1 MLQRITLHLARTP
14 SHPEGD
20 NRDGYEIAAPL
31 TEDGRLDAEQ
41 WRLERERCRVRR
53 FRPGEPD
60 RHGWLLHR
68 AGGDGGATWL
78 IDYDDSRRD
87 DDEGTFKL
95 DRHRITVGEYI
106 SVRGD
111 DDDFIPF
118 KVVSIRRIGTV
129 SLALS
134 GRP

>member
-14 SHPEGD
+14 SHTEGD
-20 NRDGYEIAAPL
+20 SRDGYEIAAPL
-31 TEDGRLDAEQ
+31 TDDGRLDAEQ
-41 WRLERERCRVRR
+41 WRLERDRCRVRR
-53 FRPGEPD
+53 FRPGKPD

-78 IDYDDSRRD
+78 IDYDNSRRD

-95 DRHRITVGEYI
+95 DRHRIAVGEYI

-111 DDDFIPF
+111 DGDFVPF
-118 KVVSIRRIGTV
+118 RVASIRKIGTV

-134 GRP
+134 GRS